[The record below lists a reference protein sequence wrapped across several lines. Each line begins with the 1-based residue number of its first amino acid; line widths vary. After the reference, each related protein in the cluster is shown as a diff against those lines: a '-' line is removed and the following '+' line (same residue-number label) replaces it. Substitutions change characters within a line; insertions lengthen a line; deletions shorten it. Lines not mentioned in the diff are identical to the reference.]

1 MGRGKVQL
9 KRIENKI
16 SRQVTFSKRRNGLL
30 KKAQEISV
38 LCDAEVALIV
48 FSTKGKLY
56 EYSSDSSMTR
66 ILERYERYSHT
77 EGDPVVTDLDSQEG
91 WPVEYKKLRSRFE
104 LLQKTQRQYMGEEL
118 EPLSIK
124 ELHQLELQLDSSLKR
139 IRLRKTQLLL
149 DSITELR
156 KKAMSLQQQN
166 EDLARKVQEKAATL
180 DKLQAAGSEQVQRR
194 AVAFLFNKL
203 PSSLSNGRHA
213 IRNGEAEEEMVEMA
227 ETVEEEEEDCPEQ
240 VHLQPQQKGDDLLM
254 PPPPSPWTL
263 QLI

>member
-48 FSTKGKLY
+48 FSNKGKLY
-56 EYSSDSSMTR
+56 EYSTDASMAR
-66 ILERYERYSHT
+66 ILDRYERYSHI
-77 EGDPVVTDLDSQEG
+77 EGDTLATDLDSQEG
-91 WPVEYKKLRSRFE
+91 WSLEYKKLRSKFE
-104 LLQKTQRQYMGEEL
+104 MLQKTQRQYMGEEL

-139 IRLRKTQLLL
+139 IRLRKTHLLM

-166 EDLARKVQEKAATL
+166 EDLQRKLREKVATL
-180 DKLQAAGSEQVQRR
+180 DKLQSAGSEQVQRR
-194 AVAFLFNKL
+194 TAAFLFNKL
-203 PSSLSNGRHA
+203 HSTLPNGRHVS
-213 IRNGEAEEEMVEMA
+213 RNEEADEMVEIMA
-227 ETVEEEEEDCPEQ
+227 PEEKEEEYPEQ
-240 VHLQPQQKGDDLLM
+240 VHLQPQQRGDDLIM
-254 PPPPSPWTL
+254 PPHPPPWTL

>member
-77 EGDPVVTDLDSQEG
+77 EGDTVVTDLDSQEG
-91 WPVEYKKLRSRFE
+91 WPFEYKKLRSRFE

-118 EPLSIK
+118 DPLSIK
-124 ELHQLELQLDSSLKR
+124 ELHQLELQLDTSLKR

-166 EDLARKVQEKAATL
+166 EDLARKVQEKEATL
-180 DKLQAAGSEQVQRR
+180 DKLQAASSEQVQRR

-203 PSSLSNGRHA
+203 PSSFSNGRHA

-227 ETVEEEEEDCPEQ
+227 EMVEEEEEECPEQ
-240 VHLQPQQKGDDLLM
+240 NEAC
-254 PPPPSPWTL
+254 
-263 QLI
+263 

>member
-48 FSTKGKLY
+48 FSNKGKLY
-56 EYSSDSSMTR
+56 EYSTDAR
-66 ILERYERYSHT
+66 FLPYS
-77 EGDPVVTDLDSQEG
+77 LYLSEG
-91 WPVEYKKLRSRFE
+91 WSLEYKKLRSKFE
-104 LLQKTQRQYMGEEL
+104 MLQKTQRQYMGEEL

-139 IRLRKTQLLL
+139 IRLRKTHLLM

-156 KKAMSLQQQN
+156 KKVSNQAMSLQQQN
-166 EDLARKVQEKAATL
+166 EDLQRKLREKVATL
-180 DKLQAAGSEQVQRR
+180 DKLQSAGSEQVQRR
-194 AVAFLFNKL
+194 TAAFLFNKL
-203 PSSLSNGRHA
+203 HSTLPNGRHVS
-213 IRNGEAEEEMVEMA
+213 RNEEADEMVEIMA
-227 ETVEEEEEDCPEQ
+227 PEEKEEEYPEQ
-240 VHLQPQQKGDDLLM
+240 VHLQPQQRGDDLIM
-254 PPPPSPWTL
+254 PPHPPPWTL